1 MRGEIPGSGA
11 APTAAVFWF
20 DGDPRWAPPEDVT
33 PLTTTTTTD
42 VCVVGG
48 GFTGLWSALY
58 LKRLAPETDVVLL
71 EREFCGSGAAGR
83 NGGWVN
89 GLEQDL
95 ADLIERFGEE
105 AALWLVDAADRALD
119 DIADTVEQ
127 GGIDCDLAFNG
138 GVSIATCEA
147 HLEGA
152 TAVVPVAASVGREE
166 LFRVLSA
173 EEARAQSGCP
183 SAVGALEI
191 RRAGSV
197 QPALLA
203 RGLRRL
209 AIEAGVRVFEMSPVT
224 RFERRRPSLL
234 ETSAGSVV
242 ADRVVLAT
250 ASWLSGLPE
259 LRRTLFVIPSS
270 VLATAP
276 CPETL
281 DAIGWAKGRPWSDS
295 RVTVHYGQRTGGDR
309 MVFGRGGGRLGF
321 GGRIIPQHFHDER
334 EALDIAGDLGQ
345 LIPAMRGT
353 PIEWRWAGPVDRAQH
368 GMPWV
373 GRLGGGT
380 RGADGRG
387 AVGPADGG
395 PSIHYA
401 AGYSGNGVGPSNLI
415 GRILAAR
422 ALELDD
428 EYATCPLVSD
438 PPTWLPMEPVRYV
451 GALAVRKAIKR
462 CEDAEA
468 VGRTPDP
475 VSRRLRKAI
484 YVSMPRGVETW
495 RLMR

>member
-1 MRGEIPGSGA
+1 MVNAELPGTGT
-11 APTAAVFWF
+11 APKAAVFWF
-20 DGDPRWAPPEDVT
+20 DGDERWTPPDDVT
-33 PLTTTTTTD
+33 PLTTTTTAD
-42 VCVVGG
+42 VCIVGG
-48 GFTGLWSALY
+48 GFTGLWSALHI
-58 LKRLAPETDVVLL
+58 KRLSPGTDVVLL

-95 ADLIERFGEE
+95 ADLVERFGEE
-105 AALWLVDAADRALD
+105 AALWLVDAADQALD
-119 DIADTVEQ
+119 DMARTVEQ
-127 GGIDCDLAFNG
+127 SGIDCDLAFNG
-138 GVSIATCEA
+138 GLSVATCEA

-152 TAVVPVAASVGREE
+152 TAVVPVARAVGRGD
-166 LFRVLSA
+166 LFRVLAA

-183 SAVGALEI
+183 SAVGAVEV

-209 AIEAGVRVFEMSPVT
+209 AVEAGVRVHEMSPVT

-281 DAIGWAKGRPWSDS
+281 DAIGWQKGRPWADA
-295 RVTVHYGQRTGGDR
+295 RVTVHYGQRTAGDR

-334 EALDIAGDLGQ
+334 EALDVAGDLGA

-353 PIEWRWAGPVDRAQH
+353 PIGWRWAGPVDRAQH
-368 GMPWV
+368 GLPWV
-373 GRLGGGT
+373 GLLGG
-380 RGADGRG
+380 A
-387 AVGPADGG
+387 

-401 AGYSGNGVGPSNLI
+401 AGYSGNGVGPSNLV
-415 GRILAAR
+415 GRILASR

-428 EYATCPLVSD
+428 EHAACPLVSD
-438 PPTWLPMEPVRYV
+438 PPTWLPMEPVRYA

-462 CEDAEA
+462 CEDAEGA
-468 VGRTPDP
+468 GRRPDP
-475 VSRRLRKAI
+475 VSRRLRRAI

-495 RLMR
+495 RFTR